1 MIVSQRKATLSE
13 KAYDEIKNAICD
25 GTITAGTLLS
35 ENALAQQLGMSR
47 TPVREAMRALESEGW
62 LDIRSGIGAY
72 VRPLSS
78 KDIEDLYE
86 VRCLLEVQAAKTS
99 IFHITDEEISDFEI
113 RFQSL
118 LDTVQSSSDPDL
130 ALFSSLDWELH
141 ELIVDR
147 CQNTYIKNIMH
158 SNMANMKRYLSL
170 SAEALNDLHESTL
183 QHIHL
188 LSLIRKRD
196 TGTFCAALD
205 EHLKWAS
212 SFLTIT

>member
-99 IFHITDEEISDFEI
+99 IFHITDEEISIFWTPCSPRPI
-113 RFQSL
+113 RTWRFF
-118 LDTVQSSSDPDL
+118 PR
-130 ALFSSLDWELH
+130 W
-141 ELIVDR
+141 
-147 CQNTYIKNIMH
+147 
-158 SNMANMKRYLSL
+158 
-170 SAEALNDLHESTL
+170 
-183 QHIHL
+183 
-188 LSLIRKRD
+188 
-196 TGTFCAALD
+196 TG
-205 EHLKWAS
+205 
-212 SFLTIT
+212 SFMS